1 MKALFQNGLY
11 RVHYIVSSQCWK
23 KWQLLKELQFSKK
36 LQCLKGWH
44 SSKRCSVQGEEAISG
59 VGGGVQGE
67 EAISLFIH
75 TFTQYCCLYL
85 LNSKRSQWK
94 LHVKFRTWMK
104 RIDLFSLCW
113 FFRHASWRSGDFPH
127 DPAREAGHD
136 VQRHLEQRNPAR
148 LPKVHARC
156 NYTSSRSTTATTPPV
171 SNRPRPSTTKRL
183 KLEQEPFCSHI
194 VKLER
199 GSIEHNGLFISH

>member
-94 LHVKFRTWMK
+94 LSMLNSGPEWKELIYFLSVGFLDMRRDVQEIFRMTPHEKQVMMFSATLSKEIRPVCRKFMQDVITPPLALPRQPLLPLAT
-104 RIDLFSLCW
+104 
-113 FFRHASWRSGDFPH
+113 
-127 DPAREAGHD
+127 DPALA
-136 VQRHLEQRNPAR
+136 L
-148 LPKVHARC
+148 L
-156 NYTSSRSTTATTPPV
+156 
-171 SNRPRPSTTKRL
+171 
-183 KLEQEPFCSHI
+183 
-194 VKLER
+194 
-199 GSIEHNGLFISH
+199 NGWS